1 MCLRLGLGEKYCNW
15 IRLFYRDIWAQV
27 LVNGQPSER
36 YRIAIGVRQG
46 CPFSPYLFNL
56 IVEALACVVRA
67 NPNILGFKPPC
78 GEGWS
83 ARTVKVQQLADDT
96 TFYVQKVSSLRELE
110 CIIGDFGDAKNL
122 RLNAQKTVGVWFGT
136 DVPADLAVK
145 YKWLKKGEME
155 MSLGVIYGIALVRRI
170 TLFRYS
176 KIFEGP

>member
-1 MCLRLGLGEKYCNW
+1 M
-15 IRLFYRDIWAQV
+15 
-27 LVNGQPSER
+27 
-36 YRIAIGVRQG
+36 
-46 CPFSPYLFNL
+46 
-56 IVEALACVVRA
+56 VRA

-110 CIIGDFGDAKNL
+110 CIIGDFGDATNL

-136 DVPADLAVK
+136 DLPADLAAK

-155 MSLGVIYGIALVRRI
+155 TSLGVIYGKALYPQDYVMP
-170 TLFRYS
+170 LLE
-176 KIFEGP
+176 KIRKPLAQLRGVENSLVQLHCRELARC